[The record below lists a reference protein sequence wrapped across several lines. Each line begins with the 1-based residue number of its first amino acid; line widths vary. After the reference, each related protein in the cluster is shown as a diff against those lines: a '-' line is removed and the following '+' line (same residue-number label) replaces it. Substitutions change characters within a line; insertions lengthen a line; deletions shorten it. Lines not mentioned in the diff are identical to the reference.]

1 MKNKRSLVSI
11 RPTFLMAAIILAAMS
26 LFQACKH
33 EALTPTLPAFVTFSG
48 DIQPLFAQHC
58 SLPDCHSGAYPSAK
72 LNLSPDVAYDQLFAK
87 HEIDTLQPTKSLLYI
102 QMNSY
107 GTPMPPTGRL
117 GDYEVGIVL
126 KWIQLGARKD

>member
-1 MKNKRSLVSI
+1 MKNKPVLVTT
-11 RPTFLMAAIILAAMS
+11 RPTFLMAAILFAAMS
-26 LFQACKH
+26 LFSACKH
-33 EALTPTLPAFVTFSG
+33 EALAPTLPALVTFSG
-48 DIQPLFAQHC
+48 DILPLFAQQC

-72 LNLSPDVAYDQLFAK
+72 LDLSPDVAYEQLFAK

-126 KWIQLGARKD
+126 KWIELGARKD